1 MAASRAGKRSRDMAD
16 SPVDRGRTGRQRG
29 TANGGL
35 SPGLLSRRV
44 TSTGGRQ
51 LSDQPLADASRNPS
65 QPLQIVV
72 PRTCDDSCT
81 GLLKREACQV
91 AASLLPRGLWVEGLS
106 WQVHSALCVGARL
119 HRDAARWPLIR
130 CSFGVGTR

>member
-1 MAASRAGKRSRDMAD
+1 MLLQLIKG
-16 SPVDRGRTGRQRG
+16 GQEQRG
-29 TANGGL
+29 TVNGGL

-51 LSDQPLADASRNPS
+51 LSDQPLAYASRNPS

-81 GLLKREACQV
+81 GRGKARVVPSQARAVLKGRVAGEWGVRALLCMV
-91 AASLLPRGLWVEGLS
+91 VVRGCTVM
-106 WQVHSALCVGARL
+106 ARK
-119 HRDAARWPLIR
+119 
-130 CSFGVGTR
+130 VV